1 MFDEG
6 VSAYLGVA
14 SPNFPNFFMLGGPYS
29 LGATHSSLLSAE
41 FQVSGLP
48 SRPSSLVENV
58 TVALKVNYIMSC
70 LTQSCRAGIRS
81 IEVRQDVVRRFTRRM
96 DQVNR

>member
-41 FQVSGLP
+41 FQG
-48 SRPSSLVENV
+48 
-58 TVALKVNYIMSC
+58 AFKQLKVDPEEMRLLCGATDRGWFAYRTI
-70 LTQSCRAGIRS
+70 LFVVGPGPHGLGPAG
-81 IEVRQDVVRRFTRRM
+81 T
-96 DQVNR
+96 

>member
-41 FQVSGLP
+41 FQVSRLP
-48 SRPSSLVENV
+48 SRHRPSSKNV
-58 TVALKVNYIMSC
+58 TAVSKVNYIMSC

-96 DQVNR
+96 DQVNC